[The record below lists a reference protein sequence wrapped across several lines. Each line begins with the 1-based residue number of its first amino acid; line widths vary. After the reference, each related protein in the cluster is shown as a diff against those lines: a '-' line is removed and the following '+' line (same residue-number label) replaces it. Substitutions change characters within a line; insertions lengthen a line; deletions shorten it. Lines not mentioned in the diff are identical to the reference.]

1 MLWVAEEGEE
11 EELPLRDDD
20 EEEEAEQLLSEEGEA
35 EHGSHGTEEGEGEGR
50 GLESD
55 GRGREVWGHG
65 WSSMPQVVA
74 WLSQS
79 RHVSQRNRK

>member
-1 MLWVAEEGEE
+1 MEEGE

-35 EHGSHGTEEGEGEGR
+35 EHGSHGTEEGEEEGR
-50 GLESD
+50 GLEPD
-55 GRGREVWGHG
+55 GRGREVWGHE
-65 WSSMPQVVA
+65 WSLMPQVVA